1 MAYDDE
7 GFETESGNQPL
18 DPNIRRQLREA
29 EKARKELEDMR
40 SELETQK
47 REINFAKA
55 GIPDSPMA
63 NYFRKGY
70 DGPADAESIRQA
82 AMEAGLL
89 QATPTPVPAP
99 EPSNDSELE
108 ALRRAQGATVGT
120 TGVVPDAGQE
130 YMAAIKNA
138 SNVEEIMQIVNSD
151 LGRRVG
157 VTSSH
162 GY

>member
-7 GFETESGNQPL
+7 GYETESGNQPL
-18 DPNIRRQLREA
+18 DPNIRKQLRET
-29 EKARKELEDMR
+29 EKVRKELEEVR
-40 SELETQK
+40 AELEAEK

-89 QATPTPVPAP
+89 QSATFAPAP
-99 EPSNDSELE
+99 EPSFDEEL
-108 ALRRAQGATVGT
+108 AAQRRANGATVGSSGLT
-120 TGVVPDAGQE
+120 PDAGQE
-130 YMAAIKNA
+130 YMTAIQNA
-138 SNVEEIMQIVNSD
+138 KSIDEIMQVVNSD